1 VAVVTS
7 AAKAATTANAAV
19 VASAVKVATKA
30 ETEMAQQVAVSATS
44 QENAR
49 KTVLNAAEDFSLVFH
64 KVPGGSGTGL
74 V

>member
-1 VAVVTS
+1 VATI
-7 AAKAATTANAAV
+7 AKEAV
-19 VASAVKVATKA
+19 VAKDVKVVTVA
-30 ETEMAQQVAVSATS
+30 ETGMARQVAASATS
-44 QENAR
+44 QENAG